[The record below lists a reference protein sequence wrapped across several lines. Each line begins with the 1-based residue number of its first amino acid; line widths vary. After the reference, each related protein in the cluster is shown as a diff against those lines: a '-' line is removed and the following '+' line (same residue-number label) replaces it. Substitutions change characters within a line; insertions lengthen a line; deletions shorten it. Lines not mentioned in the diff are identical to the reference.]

1 MDMIGWCVDMSIVL
15 AYMIGRRAVM
25 IGSTSYMSGLYVDR
39 SGATSYMS
47 GLYVDRSGATSY
59 MSGLYTDRSGHHTVM
74 LAENTSSIGL
84 PLSIQFKKVAPNIP
98 EQLHQ

>member
-1 MDMIGWCVDMSIVL
+1 MDMIGWCVDMSVVL
-15 AYMIGRRAVM
+15 AYVIGRRAVM
-25 IGSTSYMSGLYVDR
+25 IGSTSYMSGLYADR
-39 SGATSYMS
+39 SGAA
-47 GLYVDRSGATSY
+47 GY
-59 MSGLYTDRSGHHTVM
+59 MSGLYTVRSDATVYRSGHHTVM